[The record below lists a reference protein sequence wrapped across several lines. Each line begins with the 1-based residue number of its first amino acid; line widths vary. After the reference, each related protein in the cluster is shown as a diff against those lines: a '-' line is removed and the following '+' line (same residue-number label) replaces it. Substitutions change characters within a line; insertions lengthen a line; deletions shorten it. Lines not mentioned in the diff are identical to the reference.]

1 MNAKNWLKWCL
12 AGLLAIGCSWMTI
25 GCDDDEDEDSAPEP
39 TVEAS
44 EASSAAVPEPE
55 ETDSPNA
62 DVVANE
68 PADPPIVEPEAPA
81 EDSDAPPL
89 VLRLLAPK
97 LVAPAD
103 GVLYETEL
111 PAVLKIVKLEWSAVS
126 GAATYVVEVD
136 GEKHITDGTSKT
148 AGYPVGT
155 HTWRVWGRTASNA
168 DGWPSATRTFT
179 FKINQ

>member
-25 GCDDDEDEDSAPEP
+25 GCDDDGDEDSSPEP
-39 TVEAS
+39 IVEAS
-44 EASSAAVPEPE
+44 TAAVPDPE
-55 ETDSPNA
+55 GTDSTTAN
-62 DVVANE
+62 VVANE
-68 PADPPIVEPEAPA
+68 PVNPPIVEPDDPS
-81 EDSDAPPL
+81 EDSDAPLL

-103 GVLYETEL
+103 GVVYETRQ
-111 PAVLKIVKLEWSAVS
+111 AVVLMFVKLEWSAVS
-126 GAATYVVEVD
+126 GAATYVYEVD
-136 GEKHITDGTSKT
+136 GVKHITDGTSKT
-148 AGYPVGT
+148 TGYPAGT

-179 FKINQ
+179 IKVQR